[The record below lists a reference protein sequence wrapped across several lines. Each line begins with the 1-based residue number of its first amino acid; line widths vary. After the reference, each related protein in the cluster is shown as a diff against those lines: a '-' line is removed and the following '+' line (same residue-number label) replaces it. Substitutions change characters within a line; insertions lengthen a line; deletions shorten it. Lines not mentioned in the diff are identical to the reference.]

1 MVANSLSSNGRLD
14 GGKEEKRNPPKA
26 AATAVDEEASYIRIH
41 RCHLKDPRLGFANLE
56 TERANGEVEVECILN
71 LEEIRCSGSLDRAK
85 PDPGRAWSAGKP
97 NGRNSR
103 GVEI

>member
-56 TERANGEVEVECILN
+56 TERANGEVEVE
-71 LEEIRCSGSLDRAK
+71 
-85 PDPGRAWSAGKP
+85 
-97 NGRNSR
+97 
-103 GVEI
+103 

>member
-1 MVANSLSSNGRLD
+1 MGSGEWNRRTTRILNWGECRSDVNLKPPGMVANSLSSNGRLD

-56 TERANGEVEVECILN
+56 TERANGEVEVE
-71 LEEIRCSGSLDRAK
+71 
-85 PDPGRAWSAGKP
+85 
-97 NGRNSR
+97 
-103 GVEI
+103 